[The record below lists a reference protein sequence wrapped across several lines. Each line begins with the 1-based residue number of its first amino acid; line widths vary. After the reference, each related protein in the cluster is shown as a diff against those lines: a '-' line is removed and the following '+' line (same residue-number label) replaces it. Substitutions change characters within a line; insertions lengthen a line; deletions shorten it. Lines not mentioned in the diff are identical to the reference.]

1 MPNAFSPNGDGLNDV
16 FRIPSQTP
24 QKIISFSVFNRWG
37 QRIFNTENSSSGWDG
52 NFGNQ
57 AQPPDTYVW
66 QIKYLDLSSGKVITA
81 SGTVLLVR

>member
-16 FRIPSQTP
+16 FRIRRASSENYLFF
-24 QKIISFSVFNRWG
+24 SFQQVG
-37 QRIFNTENSSSGWDG
+37 TENFQYGEQKLGMDG

-66 QIKYLDLSSGKVITA
+66 QIKYQDLSSGKVVTA